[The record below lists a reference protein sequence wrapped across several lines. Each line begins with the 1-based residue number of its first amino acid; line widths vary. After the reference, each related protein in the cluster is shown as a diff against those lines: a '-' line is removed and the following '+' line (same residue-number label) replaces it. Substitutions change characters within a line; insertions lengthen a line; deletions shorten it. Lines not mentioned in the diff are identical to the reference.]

1 MNTTNIGEFLATLR
15 KEKNLTQEQLGEIL
29 GVTNKTVSRWEN
41 GNYMPPVE
49 ALQQLSE
56 FYQITINEI
65 LSGKRLSDSDYKEMA
80 EQNIKNVLTATAL
93 SANPFSL
100 QERISF
106 YKRKWR
112 KDHVVA
118 LVIVP
123 LFALVLFLIGLL
135 ATNLIYLCIIAL
147 FLGMGWHIF
156 QYNRM
161 MAYVEQHAFD
171 GTGNESAYNYES

>member
-1 MNTTNIGEFLATLR
+1 MNTKEIGEFLASLR

-29 GVTNKTVSRWEN
+29 CVTNKTVSRWEN

-49 ALQQLSE
+49 VLQQLSE
-56 FYQITINEI
+56 FYQITINEL
-65 LSGKRLSDSDYKEMA
+65 LSGKRLNDSDYKEMA
-80 EQNIKNVLTATAL
+80 EQNIKSVLTANAS

-112 KDHVVA
+112 RDHVAA
-118 LVIVP
+118 LVVVP

-135 ATNLIYLCIIAL
+135 TTDFFYLCVIAL
-147 FLGMGWHIF
+147 LLGLGWHIF

-161 MAYVEQHAFD
+161 MAYVEQLAFD
-171 GTGNESAYNYES
+171 GTGSEATCNTES

>member
-1 MNTTNIGEFLATLR
+1 MNTKEIGKFLSLLR
-15 KEKNLTQEQLGEIL
+15 KEKNMTQEQLGKIL

-41 GNYMPPVE
+41 GNYMPPIE

-56 FYQITINEI
+56 FYQITINEL
-65 LSGKRLSDSDYKEMA
+65 LSGKRLNDTDYKEMA
-80 EQNIKNVLTATAL
+80 EQNIKSVLTATAL

-112 KDHVVA
+112 KDHVAA
-118 LVIVP
+118 LVAVP

-135 ATNLIYLCIIAL
+135 ATDLFYLCIIAL
-147 FLGMGWHIF
+147 LLGLGWHIF

-161 MAYVEQHAFD
+161 MIYIEQHAFD
-171 GTGNESAYNYES
+171 GTGSESAYDCES